1 MTTRRDFLMQA
12 GLMAAA
18 TSLAPI
24 SDLMAEMGLK
34 NKMGIQLFSLP
45 KMLSDDFEAGIKMLA
60 KMGYKELELFG
71 PFPFSTEAAQKSWAS
86 VTPMLGFSGSGYF
99 GKTIQEVKK
108 ILADN
113 GLICPATHT
122 DLDTLETKMEKLG
135 EAAAILGHK
144 YVTLPAIPNER
155 RKTLDDYKKMADS
168 FNKIGENAKKN
179 GIRFGYHNHGYGIKP
194 MDGQIPLQ
202 LLLEQTDPNLV
213 FFELDV
219 FWTASGGAN
228 PIDYLSKYPNRYK
241 MLHLKDMK
249 EKKEFSGDGGD
260 ASQWIPLFSNMTT
273 AGDGVMD
280 LKGIVKKA
288 KEIGVEHYFIEQDMV
303 TSPEIALKRSF
314 DNLKKEVC

>member
-1 MTTRRDFLMQA
+1 MTTRRDFLKQT
-12 GLMAAA
+12 GLIAAA
-18 TSLAPI
+18 TSLTPM
-24 SDLMAEMGLK
+24 SSLFAEMGLK

-45 KMLSDDFEAGIKMLA
+45 KMLSDDFEGGIKMLA

-71 PFPFSTEAAQKSWAS
+71 PFPFSTEAAQKSWAA
-86 VTPMLGFSGSGYF
+86 VTPMLGFVGSGYF
-99 GKTIQEVKK
+99 GKTIQDVKK
-108 ILADN
+108 ILDDN
-113 GLICPATHT
+113 GLTSPATHT
-122 DLDTLETKMEKLG
+122 DLDTLETKMGKLG

-194 MDGQIPLQ
+194 MGDQIPLKI
-202 LLLEQTDPNLV
+202 LLDRTDPNLV

-228 PIDYLSKYPNRYK
+228 PIEYLAKYPNRYK

-249 EKKEFSGDGGD
+249 EKKGFSGDGGD
-260 ASQWIPLFSNMTT
+260 SSQWIPLFSNMTT

-288 KEIGVEHYFIEQDMV
+288 KDIGVEHYFIEQDMV

-314 DNLKKEVC
+314 DNLSNEI